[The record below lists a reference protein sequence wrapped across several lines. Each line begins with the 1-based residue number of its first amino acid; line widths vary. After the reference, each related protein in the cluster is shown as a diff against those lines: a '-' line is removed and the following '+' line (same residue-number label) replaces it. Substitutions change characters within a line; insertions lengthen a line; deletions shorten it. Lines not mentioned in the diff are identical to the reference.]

1 MGGLCTHLDHLISVR
16 GQMGCGTPV
25 KEGSKPYSGLMII
38 IFITL
43 NSSYSGIDCDAIDII
58 LGCLGCVIVGVDR
71 IIVVWSLGKFS
82 ELYFMGYA
90 DGMMKGWPRSVI
102 ALHLRVQYCHI
113 HVVKRLASSVLFF
126 FPQGAGDKCG

>member
-43 NSSYSGIDCDAIDII
+43 NSSYNGIGCDAIDII
-58 LGCLGCVIVGVDR
+58 TELSWLRNSRSRLNNCDALCTYLTYIR
-71 IIVVWSLGKFS
+71 SLGKFS
-82 ELYFMGYA
+82 ELDFMGYA
-90 DGMMKGWPRSVI
+90 DRLMKG
-102 ALHLRVQYCHI
+102 
-113 HVVKRLASSVLFF
+113 LAT
-126 FPQGAGDKCG
+126 